1 MRTLRLAGTELR
13 RFTTGK
19 MPRLALVAV
28 MLLPLLYGAL
38 YLYAFWD
45 PYGRLPNAPAALVV
59 ADKGETVNG
68 KHTNAGQDLA
78 KKLAT
83 SKAAFGWHLTTA
95 GDASKGVAD
104 GRYYLS
110 LTIPADFSARLASP
124 SGANPQQ
131 AQLQVTTNDA
141 NNYLAGTI
149 GRTVFSEV
157 RAAVAA
163 QAGAKYADTMLIGFT
178 ELHASTLQ
186 AASGSG
192 QLATG
197 ADQLTAGLG
206 TLATGSG
213 KLQAGTGQLSSGLNQ
228 LDTSTASL
236 PSATQK
242 LAAGSAKV
250 AAGDRQIATLGNQAN
265 TALGN
270 AVGTLK
276 TDRATVVQRL
286 QQDGLTDAQITEI
299 MAAYDKATGRLTT
312 ASSVVAG
319 KTAQL
324 NQLAAGADQV
334 AAGNAKLAAAAPAL
348 HNGIHKAT
356 GGAAQL
362 DSGAGQLSGGLAQAK
377 SGAAKLA
384 TGAHTLSSKLSS
396 GAGQIP
402 HPDAGT
408 RNKQAGAMGD
418 PVAVHTVAD
427 NKVPNYGTGF
437 APYFLPL
444 ALWVG
449 AVVLYML
456 LRPLSVRALAARA
469 PALSTAVA
477 GWLPAAVIG
486 AVQGLLL
493 IAVVVF
499 GLGLQVG
506 NPLGMVAFLVLTA
519 LVFTALV
526 QMFLASFGTPGRLLG
541 LVALMVQ
548 LVSAGGTYPWET
560 TPPVLRFLH
569 PLLPMSYV
577 VDALRHLIA
586 GDGGATVLRDALV
599 LLGFGIGALAVT
611 TFVAWRKRTWS
622 LSRLHPEIAI

>member
-19 MPRLALVAV
+19 MPKLAMVAV
-28 MLLPLLYGAL
+28 LLLPLLYGAL

-59 ADKGETVNG
+59 ADKGTTVDG
-68 KHTNAGQDLA
+68 RHTNAGQDLA
-78 KKLAT
+78 KRLTA
-83 SKAAFGWHLTTA
+83 SKSAFGWQVTTA
-95 GDASKGVAD
+95 ADASKGVAD
-104 GRYYLS
+104 GSYYLS
-110 LTIPADFSARLASP
+110 LTIPANFSEQLASP
-124 SGANPQQ
+124 AGDDPQQ

-149 GRTVFSEV
+149 GKAVFSEV
-157 RAAVAA
+157 RTAVAA

-178 ELHASTLQ
+178 QLHASTLQ
-186 AASGSG
+186 AASGSN
-192 QLATG
+192 QLAGG

-206 TLATGSG
+206 TLASG
-213 KLQAGTGQLSSGLNQ
+213 AGQLSSGTGQLSSGLDQ
-228 LDTSTASL
+228 LDTSTADL

-250 AAGDRQIATLGNQAN
+250 AAGDKQIAAIGDQAN

-270 AVGTLK
+270 AVSTLK
-276 TDRATVVQRL
+276 TDRSSVVQRL
-286 QQDGLTDAQITEI
+286 RQDGLTDAQITEI
-299 MAAYDKATGRLTT
+299 MASYDKATGRLSS
-312 ASSVVAG
+312 ASTVVSG
-319 KTAQL
+319 KAAQL
-324 NQLAAGADQV
+324 DQLSAGAAQV

-348 HNGIHKAT
+348 HNGIHKAAT
-356 GGAAQL
+356 GAAQL
-362 DSGAGQLSGGLAQAK
+362 DSGAGQLSSGLQQAHT
-377 SGAAKLA
+377 GASKLA
-384 TGAHTLSSKLSS
+384 TGAHTLSSKLSG
-396 GAGQIP
+396 GADQIP
-402 HPDAGT
+402 HPDAAT
-408 RNKQAGAMGD
+408 RNQQAGTMGD

-456 LRPLSVRALAARA
+456 LRPLSERALAART
-469 PALSTAVA
+469 PAFSTALA
-477 GWLPAAVIG
+477 GWLPAAAIG
-486 AVQGLLL
+486 ALQGLLL

-526 QMFLASFGTPGRLLG
+526 QMFLATFGTPGRLLG

-548 LVSAGGTYPWET
+548 LVSAGGTYPWQT

-586 GDGGATVLRDALV
+586 GDGGGTIVRDALV
-599 LLGFGIGALAVT
+599 LLAFGVGALAIT
-611 TFVAWRKRTWS
+611 TYAAYRKRTWS